1 MSWLFRSKEVFCF
14 SSRER
19 HTRSALVTGVQTCA
33 LPIFS
38 RMKSTDRLATVLYG
52 WDGVILDADGNP
64 FEIDDEMI
72 DFSYGRDASGSWNT
86 EVKKFGQRMPSR
98 RPRKSLKLRL
108 QLWDAAFKIVGKP
121 VME

>member
-1 MSWLFRSKEVFCF
+1 MVVTIEPDKVLL
-14 SSRER
+14 SRDFLHRLGRRVGE
-19 HTRSALVTGVQTCA
+19 LE
-33 LPIFS
+33 LS
-38 RMKSTDRLATVLYG
+38 RMKSTDWLATVLYG

>member
-1 MSWLFRSKEVFCF
+1 
-14 SSRER
+14 
-19 HTRSALVTGVQTCA
+19 
-33 LPIFS
+33 
-38 RMKSTDRLATVLYG
+38 MKSTDWLATVLYG

-72 DFSYGRDASGSWNT
+72 DFSYGRDASESWNT

-108 QLWDAAFKIVGKP
+108 QLWAAAFKIVGKH
-121 VME
+121 VIDRKSVVSGKSVTVRL